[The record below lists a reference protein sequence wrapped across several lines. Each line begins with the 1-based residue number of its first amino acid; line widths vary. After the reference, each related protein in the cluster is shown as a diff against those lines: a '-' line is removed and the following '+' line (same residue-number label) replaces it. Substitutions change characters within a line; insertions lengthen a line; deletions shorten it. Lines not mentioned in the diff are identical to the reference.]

1 MAASGFCTG
10 DINVDAEPAVY
21 YSGQVVSG
29 SVVFYLEKPVNF
41 SVLYIQFLG
50 EASVSWSEIETQ
62 KQNGVENDKEVK
74 YLGREEYVNL
84 TQPLAGGAGPTQLHL
99 GRHNLPFRFQI
110 PHTAPS
116 TFKGEKGHISYSFT
130 AYLMYPDG
138 VTKEELKKEIE
149 VVAPFDLNLGSP
161 RIKQSI
167 DLEFEELHGCGC
179 FCNPDPV
186 TVRIRLPLSGYC
198 PGQTIPVAVEVQNES
213 NVEITKMKFQLVT
226 KELYRSI
233 HPASEYVLPER
244 VLVTSKSGPVMG
256 HTKRNF
262 THNLS
267 VPDFIAPYLENCTI
281 IDVGYFFRITI
292 KFSGCAEDLDDEA
305 ELCIGLIPVS
315 GFLEG
320 EYRHPL
326 ADKLPKGPVPAAG
339 ATELLPPPAAAGIN
353 GSVTSLQHLQY
364 TTAQTSA
371 YPNNSNPPPYP
382 SGNVPY
388 LSQDTFQS
396 AESIE
401 MKPKPGSDYEI
412 GFKAPTAP
420 GLPYTP
426 MFPCPYP
433 QQSFVAGGNAP
444 YPTNMAGGNNGLP
457 PNTQASYVPS
467 APPPTD

>member
-1 MAASGFCTG
+1 MAVSGFYKG
-10 DINVDAEPAVY
+10 AINVDADPAVY

-29 SVVFYLEKPVNF
+29 SVFFDLEQPLNF

-50 EASVSWSEIETQ
+50 EANVSWIEIETERI
-62 KQNGVENDKEVK
+62 NGVENEKRVD

-84 TQPLAGGAGPTQLHL
+84 TQPLAGGAGPAQLPV
-99 GRHNLPFRFQI
+99 GSHNLPFKFQI
-110 PHTAPS
+110 PITAPS
-116 TFKGEKGHISYSFT
+116 TFVGEKGHITYSLT

-138 VTKEELKKEIE
+138 VTKEDLNKEIE

-161 RIKQSI
+161 RIREPI

-198 PGQTIPVAVEVQNES
+198 PGQTIPVAVEVDNES
-213 NVEITKMKFQLVT
+213 NVEITKMKFQLVS

-233 HPASEYVLPER
+233 HPASEYVLPEKF
-244 VLVTSKSGPVMG
+244 LVSAKSGPVMG
-256 HTKRNF
+256 HSKRNF
-262 THNLS
+262 TYNLK
-267 VPDFIAPYLENCTI
+267 VPHFIAPYLENCTI

-292 KFSGCAEDLDDEA
+292 KLSGCTDDLDDEA
-305 ELCIGLIPVS
+305 EICLGLVPVS

-320 EYRHPL
+320 EYTHPL
-326 ADKLPKGPVPAAG
+326 ANRLPKGPIPVAA
-339 ATELLPPPAAAGIN
+339 ATELLPPPAAVGLN
-353 GSVTSLQHLQY
+353 GSTSSLQRLQY
-364 TTAQTSA
+364 NAVTSA
-371 YPNNSNPPPYP
+371 YPSNPPPYP

-401 MKPKPGSDYEI
+401 MKPKPGSDYQI
-412 GFKAPTAP
+412 GFKAPTVP
-420 GLPYTP
+420 VGNVPYTP
-426 MFPCPYP
+426 MFPNPYAS
-433 QQSFVAGGNAP
+433 QTAVAGGPAP
-444 YPTNMAGGNNGLP
+444 YPTNMAAGNNGLP
-457 PNTQASYVPS
+457 PHTQGGFVPS